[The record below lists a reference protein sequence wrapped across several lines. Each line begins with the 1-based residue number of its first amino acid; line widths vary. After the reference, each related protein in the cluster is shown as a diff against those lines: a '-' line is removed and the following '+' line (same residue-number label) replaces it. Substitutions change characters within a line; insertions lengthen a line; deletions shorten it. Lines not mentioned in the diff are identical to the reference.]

1 MEDNGEDEDKK
12 LTLLDLSDDPI
23 YLILSQLQLSDLKS
37 ATLTNATFRNIIQ
50 ENPLFRKKF
59 IKFREVIE
67 KIDLRGWTPLQFKD
81 TYKDEYFKLKIS
93 GNELIDLD
101 SYYGKCIILEKDY
114 YMYINRGRILIIS
127 PKRITILISNGDR
140 FLSDFIYIDMY
151 SKIKKILIGYNEMM
165 LIYLDNTAVIKTYL
179 RGNPPTFDLI
189 YLSELIIHVK
199 NEKNDK
205 IYMIYES
212 GIVLT
217 FKRGRNKDA
226 KWKYIYIYNYSSQN
240 KIFKEGEKYLNRKR
254 NNIDYKILEK
264 IVEKHINEIESR

>member
-189 YLSELIIHVK
+189 YLSDLIVHVK

-240 KIFKEGEKYLNRKR
+240 KIFKEGEKYLNRNR

-264 IVEKHINEIESR
+264 IV